1 MRIAVHNL
9 NRCERSNTTL
19 RLFGENGSLQLSI
32 RPGNVLSVRYDHDL
46 SNPGYDRSFE
56 RIAAWSSA
64 QTDWNGAPG
73 GSVGRPTT
81 TGWESI
87 NEQPA
92 CFEAISGGLRVVV
105 DRATAVVSVELDG
118 KRLFGGKVGD
128 SDTVIPSFPVRVR
141 RVGRR
146 LVGKMNFRLED
157 DDHFY
162 GLGDKSGS
170 LDKSGRRFKMF
181 NRDAL
186 GYDGRYSD
194 PLYKSIP
201 FMLQANTRRDSYCGI
216 LFPAPGV
223 REIDLGVE
231 SKFYFS
237 AEIDGGPFEY
247 VLFPGR
253 NYHEVLASYTA
264 YCGRPA
270 LPPLFTFGFLGSS
283 MAYAEGD
290 DAEGAIEEYL
300 QKIEHYGIP
309 CEGFYLSSGY
319 TKTAEGKRYT
329 FVWNRDK
336 FPDPTAFV
344 SKLLERGYRICCN
357 LKPGILAGH
366 PWYGELSEKG
376 HFIAGD
382 DGKDYLEYY
391 WGSYA
396 SFPDLLRQEV
406 YDWWKDLVRR
416 EFLDRGVRGI
426 WNDNN
431 ECEIEDDT
439 LEVSV
444 TKSAYPVRMSQ
455 ASFEA
460 SLEASPDV
468 RPWIISRAGSVG
480 IQRYARTW
488 TGDNTSNF
496 VSFDSNILMGLSL
509 GLSGVPFYGHD
520 VGGFYG
526 DPPTPELLLRW
537 CQASVFHPRFV
548 LHSWNADGLPTE
560 AWMYPELTEQIVELI
575 RAHYSFMP
583 YIYSTAVEASRS
595 GIPMERALELEFP
608 DDRENLVDSR
618 HYLFGPWVLALNATS
633 PGTSEVRIR
642 PPRSTRWVDPETSLL
657 YPQGVELSIEY
668 PMAGV
673 HYLVRE
679 GAILPTTS
687 RVAPL
692 QTGFFEEVE
701 FRLFPSSE
709 EGTTSYQYVED
720 DGEHLPEHAAM
731 AEYTLRLG
739 SAPHGTM
746 AIEPL
751 ASRTPPNAVRRFVFT
766 LPEGFRFTEIP
777 AGDGI
782 EERGARSFGV
792 RFTGHCPGIS
802 ASFEGRY
809 SGEIS

>member
-9 NRCERSNTTL
+9 SRCERSGSAL
-19 RLFGENGSLQLSI
+19 RLFGENGSIQLSI
-32 RPGNVLSVRYDHDL
+32 RPGKVLSVRYDHDL
-46 SNPGYDRSFE
+46 SSPDHGRNLD
-56 RIAAWSSA
+56 RIAKWSSA
-64 QTDWNGAPG
+64 ETDWDGTPRSSA
-73 GSVGRPTT
+73 GRPSAAV
-81 TGWESI
+81 WESVS
-87 NEQPA
+87 EHPDRV
-92 CFEAISGGLRVVV
+92 EAVSDGLRVVV
-105 DRATAVVSVELDG
+105 DRETAVVSVELDG

-141 RVGRR
+141 RIGER

-170 LDKSGRRFKMF
+170 LDKAGRRFKMF

-186 GYDGRYSD
+186 GYDGHYSD

-201 FMLQANTRRDSYCGI
+201 FMLHTNTRRDTYCGI

-231 SKFYFS
+231 SRFYFS

-247 VLFPGR
+247 ILFPGKS
-253 NYHEVLASYTA
+253 YHEVLSSYTA

-283 MAYAEGD
+283 MAYAEGE
-290 DAEGAIEEYL
+290 DALGAIEEYL

-329 FVWNRDK
+329 FIWNRDK
-336 FPDPTAFV
+336 FPDPTAFITQ
-344 SKLLERGYRICCN
+344 LRERGYRICCN
-357 LKPGILAGH
+357 LKPGILSSH
-366 PWYGELSEKG
+366 PWYEKLSEKG
-376 HFIAGD
+376 YFILGD

-396 SFPDLLRQEV
+396 SFPDLLREEV
-406 YDWWKDLVRR
+406 YDWWKGQVRR

-439 LEVSV
+439 LEVSA

-460 SLEASPDV
+460 SLEADPTV
-468 RPWIISRAGSVG
+468 RPWIISRSGSVG

-488 TGDNTSNF
+488 SGDNTSSF
-496 VSFDSNILMGLSL
+496 DSFDSNILMGLTL

-526 DPPTPELLLRW
+526 DPPSPELLLRW

-560 AWMYPELTEQIVELI
+560 AWMYPELTEQIVALV
-575 RAHYSFMP
+575 RTHYTFMP
-583 YIYSTAVEASRS
+583 YIYSTAVEAART
-595 GIPMERALELEFP
+595 GVPMERALELEFP
-608 DDRENLVDSR
+608 EDREQLLDSR

-633 PGTSEVRIR
+633 AGMREVHII
-642 PPRSTRWVDPETSLL
+642 PPRATRWVDPETGRLH
-657 YPQGVELSIEY
+657 PRGEEISIEY
-668 PMAGV
+668 PMTGAR
-673 HYLVRE
+673 YLVRE

-687 RVAPL
+687 KVAPL

-709 EGTTSYQYVED
+709 PGETEYLYVED
-720 DGEHLPEHAAM
+720 DGEHLPDDAAM

-739 SAPHGTM
+739 SSPHGSVV
-746 AIEPL
+746 IEPL
-751 ASRTPPNAVRRFVFT
+751 ASRTPPRTERRFSFT
-766 LPEGFRFTEIP
+766 LPEGFRFVEIP
-777 AGDGI
+777 AGGGI
-782 EERGARSFGV
+782 EERGPRSFAV
-792 RFTGHCPGIS
+792 RFNGSCPGVQ
-802 ASFEGRY
+802 ARFEGSY
-809 SGEIS
+809 SGEMS